1 MWNQFQKK
9 RDSKENMLVL
19 RAAEV
24 VASRFQVEQ
33 QQWPLNRHTYRP
45 AAAAKAG
52 TAGAGQLSPHGPAS
66 GTRFLLTSRCLMSA
80 FSDHS

>member
-1 MWNQFQKK
+1 MWSQFQKK

-33 QQWPLNRHTYRP
+33 QQCSLNRHSHRP
-45 AAAAKAG
+45 AAAAKAE
-52 TAGAGQLSPHGPAS
+52 TAGAGQLCPHGPAS
-66 GTRFLLTSRCLMSA
+66 GTRFLLTSRCLVSV